1 MSSIQVK
8 KDTMTEDTVIVIQM
22 WLRTKSL
29 DQQAVET
36 DPSVSI
42 RSTGHNGPADPTRNC
57 DGFPNISLQNMTK
70 MELISKDMAQ
80 TLKV

>member
-1 MSSIQVK
+1 MS
-8 KDTMTEDTVIVIQM
+8 EDTLIVIQM

-42 RSTGHNGPADPTRNC
+42 SSTGHNGPADPTRNYG
-57 DGFPNISLQNMTK
+57 GFPNISL
-70 MELISKDMAQ
+70 
-80 TLKV
+80 